1 MERSASYG
9 IQVSIIVIRY
19 CFVSSPSNSISY
31 WRVSPNNEAH
41 HDKMKRLIVEDDDYT
56 FLVLTAARLV
66 ESKTETVQIL
76 ILSAKEWNLL
86 CVKPVGLI
94 LILQLSTRY
103 RPKFNV
109 LSSIVVTRE
118 DV

>member
-1 MERSASYG
+1 
-9 IQVSIIVIRY
+9 
-19 CFVSSPSNSISY
+19 
-31 WRVSPNNEAH
+31 
-41 HDKMKRLIVEDDDYT
+41 MKRLIVEDDDYT